1 MRTCHYCADDK
12 ALQNHDP
19 HSWCIR
25 FISSSIALHRS
36 ERTFVLMR
44 QTSTNLTRYTYK
56 PDFLIAF
63 QMSAKKQA
71 DNLYQEIIQSK
82 LSPFDYN
89 HEKQDALARKTE
101 VYKRVKVKS
110 LFSHKF
116 IRSNSSIQNILV
128 QEIIIQFI

>member
-71 DNLYQEIIQSK
+71 DNLYQEITQSK
-82 LSPFDYN
+82 LSPFNYN

-101 VYKRVKVKS
+101 VQTCLVKS
-110 LFSHKF
+110 LLSHKF

>member
-82 LSPFDYN
+82 LSLFDYN

-101 VYKRVKVKS
+101 VQTCLVKS
-110 LFSHKF
+110 LLSHKF

>member
-1 MRTCHYCADDK
+1 
-12 ALQNHDP
+12 
-19 HSWCIR
+19 
-25 FISSSIALHRS
+25 
-36 ERTFVLMR
+36 MR

-101 VYKRVKVKS
+101 VQTCLVKS
-110 LFSHKF
+110 LLSHKF
-116 IRSNSSIQNILV
+116 LRSNSSIQNILV